1 MSQVEEEIKSL
12 QRVQQEKVA
21 RMNASFNEQ
30 LEAHRKEMENMD
42 IEFLKAQTSLQ
53 KENEQVHLQLQE

>member
-30 LEAHRKEMENMD
+30 LENMD